1 MKKLND
7 SNKKASQTN
16 NQLINQAESKKY
28 LYSSPYKSVV
38 KVLNAIKDYILTIN
52 NNKSNNALEE
62 LNWVINIISNNL
74 LYYYQR
80 TSFFKK
86 NIDVINGSHRIGDF
100 SNEVEKYNKDYEDLY
115 KKYLQIN
122 IRNEEY
128 SNSLGFIE
136 KNISFTNGPK
146 NIYNSNIFDN
156 EKSLKSLKMKKN
168 NNQRN
173 LNLNL
178 LSHLSL
184 NFLSDNNYK
193 LFSGNSSHSNINCTD
208 FNSLANTKNVNIMVS
223 NNKSKMK
230 EVSINSHRSLQKNNN
245 KNTLFNNYKILSKS
259 NSKVKKK
266 FNHILEKSIK
276 KERENTNSYG
286 DNLNS
291 INSNRNQEIDKIV
304 SLPIIQFNF
313 NGGLN
318 IDKYKIN
325 FFNKKSILNRKVEK
339 YEAKKN
345 SKTITYESELNNMNN
360 KIFKEL
366 YSIKDVDKN
375 SLFDFQNFN
384 IFNLKDKL
392 GLENVMPFLGKEIIK
407 KAKIIHLFD
416 ELKLDKFLMVLS
428 KTYQNKKAL
437 YHTALHGTDV
447 CYSTLLILTFLKND
461 ENKIENISELDKVS
475 LIIAALGHD
484 VGHPGLT
491 NKFLI
496 NSRDELS
503 TIYNDRSVLENFHCA
518 KTFQLL
524 ENNEINIFSNFSN
537 EDFTSLRKK
546 MIGEILATDMT
557 FHLKIVNDYREYK
570 KTKDE
575 KLGQNQLNFI
585 THIADLFHNYRKFE
599 ISLRWVELLSNEFWN
614 QGDKEKELGLPVSF
628 MCDRNDI
635 DVPTSQIGFLTNFSL
650 ITIQELVEVN
660 QKFLILK
667 NNSINNLARWEKLKK
682 EKRKR
687 GWSAEKK

>member
-7 SNKKASQTN
+7 SNKKASQTD
-16 NQLINQAESKKY
+16 LRKY

-38 KVLNAIKDYILTIN
+38 KVLNAIKDYILTLN

-86 NIDVINGSHRIGDF
+86 NFDVINGSHRIGDF

-136 KNISFTNGPK
+136 KNISFVNDPK
-146 NIYNSNIFDN
+146 NIYNNIAFDN
-156 EKSLKSLKMKKN
+156 EKSLKSLKKIKN
-168 NNQRN
+168 NHQRN
-173 LNLNL
+173 LHLNL
-178 LSHLSL
+178 LSHASL
-184 NFLSDNNYK
+184 NFLSDNTYK
-193 LFSGNSSHSNINCTD
+193 FFSEKTSHSKVNCTEL
-208 FNSLANTKNVNIMVS
+208 NSLANTKNINIMLQ

-230 EVSINSHRSLQKNNN
+230 EVSINSHRSLEKNNN

-259 NSKVKKK
+259 NSKLKKK
-266 FNHILEKSIK
+266 FNQILEKNIK
-276 KERENTNSYG
+276 KERENANSYG
-286 DNLNS
+286 DNSNS
-291 INSNRNQEIDKIV
+291 NNSNRNQQLDKIV

-325 FFNKKSILNRKVEK
+325 FFNKRNNLNRKVEK

-345 SKTITYESELNNMNN
+345 SKSIAYYSELNKMNN
-360 KIFKEL
+360 KIFPEL
-366 YSIKDVDKN
+366 HSIKDIDTN
-375 SLFDFQNFN
+375 TLFDFQNFN
-384 IFNLKDKL
+384 IFNLKDKI

-416 ELKLDKFLMVLS
+416 EIKLDKFLMVLS
-428 KTYQNKKAL
+428 RSYQNKKAL

-447 CYSTLLILTFLKND
+447 CYSTLIILTFLKND
-461 ENKIENISELDKVS
+461 ENKIENISEIDKVS

-503 TIYNDRSVLENFHCA
+503 TIYNDISVLENFHCA

-524 ENNEINIFSNFSN
+524 ENKELNIFSNFSN

-546 MIGEILATDMT
+546 MIGEILSTDMS
-557 FHLKIVNDYREYK
+557 FHLKIINDFREYK
-570 KTKDE
+570 KNRDE

-635 DVPTSQIGFLTNFSL
+635 DVPTSQIKFLTNFSL
-650 ITIQELVEVN
+650 TSIQEFVEVSE
-660 QKFLILK
+660 KFIILK
-667 NNSINNLARWEKLKK
+667 NNAINNLARWEQLKK

>member
-7 SNKKASQTN
+7 SNKKASQTD
-16 NQLINQAESKKY
+16 LRKY

-74 LYYYQR
+74 LYYYQK

-86 NIDVINGSHRIGDF
+86 NIDVINGSHKIGDF

-136 KNISFTNGPK
+136 KNISFINEPK
-146 NIYNSNIFDN
+146 NIYINNVLDN
-156 EKSLKSLKMKKN
+156 ERSLKSLKVKKN
-168 NNQRN
+168 NLQRN
-173 LNLNL
+173 PNLNI

-184 NFLSDNNYK
+184 NFLSDNTYK
-193 LFSGNSSHSNINCTD
+193 LFSENTSNSNINCTEL
-208 FNSLANTKNVNIMVS
+208 NSLANTKNVNIMFPNS
-223 NNKSKMK
+223 RNKKK
-230 EVSINSHRSLQKNNN
+230 EVSINSHRSLEKNNN

-259 NSKVKKK
+259 NSKLKQK
-266 FNHILEKSIK
+266 FNQILEKSIK

-291 INSNRNQEIDKIV
+291 INSNRNQQLDKIV

-325 FFNKKSILNRKVEK
+325 FFNKKNNLNKKVEK

-345 SKTITYESELNNMNN
+345 NKTIGYESDLNKMNN
-360 KIFKEL
+360 KIFQEL
-366 YSIKDVDKN
+366 HTIKDIDKN
-375 SLFDFQNFN
+375 SIFDFQNFN
-384 IFNLKDKL
+384 IFILKDKL

-428 KTYQNKKAL
+428 RTYQNKKAL

-491 NKFLI
+491 NTFLI

-503 TIYNDRSVLENFHCA
+503 IVYNDRSVLENFHCA

-524 ENNEINIFSNFSN
+524 ENNELNIFSNFSN

-546 MIGEILATDMT
+546 MIEEILSTDMT
-557 FHLKIVNDYREYK
+557 FHSKIINDFREYK
-570 KTKDE
+570 KNRDE

-635 DVPTSQIGFLTNFSL
+635 DIPTSQIRFLSNFSL
-650 ITIQELVEVN
+650 SSIQELVEVSE
-660 QKFLILK
+660 KFIILK
-667 NNSINNLARWEKLKK
+667 NNSLNNIARWEKLKK